1 MTATTARAGDSPAVF
16 VVKGSE
22 PALVDRGVELLL
34 AELTSPEATGAE
46 AQDPTGAR
54 EPRCRDRRSSG
65 VQQRRGRDRSGH

>member
-54 EPRCRDRRSSG
+54 GNSLSRSKII
-65 VQQRRGRDRSGH
+65 GRPTATRT